1 MRSGRS
7 VTAVAAALAMV
18 VLAAGCG
25 DDPLSRADVLGDVAD
40 DVAIPGFESFAD
52 STSDVVEQVDETC
65 ESIEVEAIDDT
76 LASIEATR
84 RQWLTTQ
91 ATWTGPVMERRSPAV
106 IDWPIRIADI
116 EALIE
121 RSAPGEIIADV
132 IGNTVGADTRG
143 LTAMRWVLTHDDV
156 TDLLVDERWC
166 DYLRANAEVMAS
178 EADLIVA
185 DWNDSWDGGDPFAE
199 VIADDGEAD
208 RWLEMLVNDSIFL
221 VHRLTEEPRDEG
233 DLPPVDVTA
242 DRSAQIE
249 GIDDVYDALEPL
261 LGDDLAERLDD
272 EIEAADEAFAAGDLD
287 EGRTLA
293 ADVEATLATEV
304 AARLDV
310 TIGFS
315 DADGDSA
322 G

>member
-25 DDPLSRADVLGDVAD
+25 DDPPSRADVLGDVAD

-52 STSDVVEQVDETC
+52 STSDLVEQVDETC
-65 ESIEVEAIDDT
+65 ESIEGEAIDDT

-132 IGNTVGADTRG
+132 IGNNVGADTRG

-156 TDLLVDERWC
+156 TELLVDERWC

-185 DWNDSWDGGDPFAE
+185 DWNDSWDGGDAFGE

-261 LGDDLAERLDD
+261 LGDDLAERLGD

-287 EGRTLA
+287 EGRALA